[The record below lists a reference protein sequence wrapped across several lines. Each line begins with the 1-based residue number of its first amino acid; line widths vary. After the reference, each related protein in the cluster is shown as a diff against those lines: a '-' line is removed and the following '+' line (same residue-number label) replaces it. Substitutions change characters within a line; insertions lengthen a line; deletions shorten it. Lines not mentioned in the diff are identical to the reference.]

1 MNDAILFPKLTAH
14 QIECAIEAG
23 EVVELADGDV
33 IFREGKNADAFY
45 VVLEGKIKVTQ
56 KSNGDEAMLA
66 LHEPGEFTG
75 TTELLTGGAATATG
89 WALGPTKVAR
99 VPVARFQQLIM
110 ACPEM
115 RALLIP
121 VLTERR
127 VTEFR
132 IATQQQKLA
141 ALGKLSAGLA
151 HELNNPASAAR
162 RSAQNLARVLGDVEE
177 LCCRLLARVMS
188 GQGNGQEAALKGVCE
203 LASREGEPLD
213 PLDRSDREQE
223 LGEWLESRKV
233 PEPWEAAGSM
243 VAAGI
248 ALDDIKPLAGRVSGD
263 DFPKLVTWIAKTV
276 EMRSLCRELEQSTSR
291 MSEIVGAM
299 KSYTHMDQAQA
310 KAPNDLREGIETT
323 LTILKHKVK
332 RKDLTV
338 RKDFGAV
345 PLVPAYGGELN
356 QVWTNLFD
364 NAIDAAPKGGKIEI
378 RTSTEGDQALIEITD
393 NGPGIPPEIQSRIFE
408 PFFTTKGVGEGTG
421 LGLDTTYRI
430 IKHHDGTIRFD
441 TRPGQTTF
449 SVRLPLRDEPATRS
463 VFHEAQPASAATN

>member
-1 MNDAILFPKLTAH
+1 MNDAILFPKLTDY

-23 EVVELADGDV
+23 EVVSLADGEV
-33 IFREGKNADAFY
+33 IFREGQAADAFY

-56 KSNGDEAMLA
+56 KTNGDDVVLA

-75 TTELLTGGAATATG
+75 TTELLTGGDATATG

-162 RSAQNLARVLGDVEE
+162 RSAQNLSRVLGDVEE
-177 LCCRLLARVMS
+177 LCCGLLSRVM
-188 GQGNGQEAALKGVCE
+188 GDNGNGPALKDVCE
-203 LASREGEPLD
+203 LASRDAEPLD

-223 LGEWLESRKV
+223 LGEWLDSRKV
-233 PEPWEAAGSM
+233 AEPWELAGSL
-243 VAAGI
+243 VASGI
-248 ALDDIKPLAGRVSGD
+248 TLADIKPLAGRVRPE
-263 DFPKLVTWIAKTV
+263 DFPKLVSWIAKTV

-299 KSYTHMDQAQA
+299 KSYTHLDQAQA
-310 KAPNDLREGIETT
+310 KAPNDLREGLETT
-323 LTILKHKVK
+323 LTILKHKIK
-332 RKDLTV
+332 RKNLSV
-338 RKDFGAV
+338 RKEFGDL
-345 PLVPAYGGELN
+345 PQVPAYGGELN
-356 QVWTNLFD
+356 QVWTNLLD
-364 NAIDAAPKGGKIEI
+364 NAIDAAPKGGRIEV
-378 RTSTEGDQALIEITD
+378 RTSIEGDLALIEIAD
-393 NGPGIPPEIQSRIFE
+393 NGPGIPADIQSRIFE

-421 LGLDTTYRI
+421 LGLDMTYRI
-430 IKHHDGTIRFD
+430 LKHHDGTIRFD
-441 TRPGQTTF
+441 TRPGETRF
-449 SVRLPLRDEPATRS
+449 SVRLPL
-463 VFHEAQPASAATN
+463 HENGAAHSASLDRQPAAAVS

>member
-1 MNDAILFPKLTAH
+1 MNDQSLFPKLTPY

-23 EVVELADGDV
+23 EVVALSDGQV
-33 IFREGKNADAFY
+33 IFREGQTVDAFY

-56 KSNGDEAMLA
+56 KTDGDEAVLA

-162 RSAQNLARVLGDVEE
+162 RSAQNLARVLGDVEA
-177 LCCRLLARVMS
+177 LCCEMLSRLLIAKGHGDGTV
-188 GQGNGQEAALKGVCE
+188 LKGVCE
-203 LASREGEPLD
+203 LASRRGETLD

-233 PEPWEAAGSM
+233 SQPWEAAGSM
-243 VAAGI
+243 VASGI
-248 ALDDIKPLAGRVSGD
+248 TLNDLKPLAATVPAEG
-263 DFPKLVTWIAKTV
+263 FPKLVSWIAKTV
-276 EMRSLCRELEQSTSR
+276 EMRSLCSELDQSTSR

-323 LTILKHKVK
+323 LTILKHKLK
-332 RKDLTV
+332 KKDLKLL
-338 RKDFGAV
+338 KDFGAV
-345 PLVPAYGGELN
+345 PPVPSYGGELN
-356 QVWTNLFD
+356 QVWTNLLD
-364 NAIDAAPKGGKIEI
+364 NAIDAAPPGGRIMV
-378 RTSTEGDQALIEITD
+378 RTGLEGDQALIEITD
-393 NGPGIPPEIQSRIFE
+393 NGAGIAPDIQSRIFE
-408 PFFTTKGVGEGTG
+408 PFFTTKAVGEGTG

-430 IKHHDGTIRFD
+430 IRHHDGTIDFDSKPGETRF
-441 TRPGQTTF
+441 R
-449 SVRLPLRDEPATRS
+449 VRLPLREKPTPTPRFREESRALS
-463 VFHEAQPASAATN
+463 SN